1 MAKYSFVKDGV
12 EFDYATRT
20 VEVEKTIVVKAKKSL
35 WKGVGDRLSIAE
47 LAELGVQVKFV
58 PDQTPER
65 IEFEHIV
72 KLYAANP
79 DFATRVAEWKAK
91 YDTLGVAYD
100 AKTEDIE
107 EAIYA
112 TFSDKT
118 EAVEFLSKFN
128 ADRTNVMVNYQAA
141 ERAISAVEGI
151 EYDPVDDYTTWTT
164 FPVLVKWLPG
174 SYEEKDIP
182 VFKETEII
190 ASDEREAEIVA
201 ELNA

>member
-20 VEVEKTIVVKAKKSL
+20 VEVEKTIVVKSKKSL
-35 WKGVGDRLSIAE
+35 WKGVGERLSIAE
-47 LAELGVQVKFV
+47 LAELGVQVKYV

-65 IEFEHIV
+65 IEFEHIT
-72 KLYAANP
+72 KLYTVNP
-79 DFATRVAEWKAK
+79 DFANRVAEWKAK
-91 YDTLGVAYD
+91 YDILGVGYD

-107 EAIYA
+107 AAIYA
-112 TFSDKT
+112 TYADKT

-141 ERAISAVEGI
+141 ERAIAGFNDVA
-151 EYDPVDDYTTWTT
+151 YDPVDDYTTWTT
-164 FPVLVKWLPG
+164 FPALVRWLPG
-174 SYEEKDIP
+174 TYDEADVP

>member
-20 VEVEKTIVVKAKKSL
+20 VEVERTIVVKAKKSL
-35 WKGVGDRLSIAE
+35 WKGVGERLSIAE

-58 PDQTPER
+58 PDQTEER

-72 KLYAANP
+72 KLYTANS
-79 DFATRVAEWKAK
+79 DFAARVTEWKDM
-91 YDTLGVAYD
+91 YDSLNVGYD

-107 EAIYA
+107 AAIYA
-112 TFSDKT
+112 TYSDKT

-128 ADRTNVMVNYQAA
+128 AARTNVMVNYQAA
-141 ERAISAVEGI
+141 ERAISGMEGLM
-151 EYDPVDDYTTWTT
+151 YDPVDDFTTWTT
-164 FPVLVKWLPG
+164 FPALVKWLPG
-174 SYEEKDIP
+174 TYEEADVP
-182 VFKETEII
+182 VYKETELI
-190 ASDEREAEIVA
+190 ASDEREAEINA